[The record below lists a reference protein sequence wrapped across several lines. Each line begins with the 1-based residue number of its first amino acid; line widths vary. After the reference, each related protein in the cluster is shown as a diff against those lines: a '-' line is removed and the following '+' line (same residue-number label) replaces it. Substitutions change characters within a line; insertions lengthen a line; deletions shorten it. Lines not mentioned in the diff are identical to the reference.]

1 MLVNKLK
8 QLGVSLLMLT
18 SFFASVA
25 FLTPTTAS
33 AAACTDYSNILTFP
47 NWYRGVYVNTGT
59 DCTLQFDNIDDTWIV
74 VSNIIEILMQAV
86 GYVAVGFIIYGGFK
100 YLTSQ
105 GESAALTAAKSTITH
120 AVVGLVISIVSVLL
134 LNLLVGV
141 FGLRTQG
148 DNLEVVDA
156 PPGTTTTSG
165 STPSTTGTDSS
176 TDDRGPDDRESRG
189 GSF

>member
-1 MLVNKLK
+1 MLVRKLK

-25 FLTPTTAS
+25 FLAPSTAS
-33 AAACTDYSNILTFP
+33 AAPCTDYSNILTFP
-47 NWYRGVYVNTGT
+47 NWYRGVYVNTGA
-59 DCTLQFDNIDDTWIV
+59 DCTLSFDSIDDTWIV

-100 YLTSQ
+100 YLISQ

-148 DNLEVVDA
+148 DNLEVVDTPA
-156 PPGTTTTSG
+156 STTTPTTSG
-165 STPSTTGTDSS
+165 GGTP
-176 TDDRGPDDRESRG
+176 
-189 GSF
+189 